1 MKLLFAER
9 LHDLRIERGLTQS
22 ELAHALGA
30 SQRRIS
36 YLETGKVEPDLALL
50 CKLAEFF
57 SVSLD
62 FLVGLKDY

>member
-1 MKLLFAER
+1 MKMLFAER
-9 LHDLRIERGLTQS
+9 LHDLRAERGLTQS
-22 ELAHALGA
+22 ELANALGT

-36 YLETGKVEPDLALL
+36 YLEKGTVEPDLALL
-50 CKLAEFF
+50 CKLAEYF

>member
-1 MKLLFAER
+1 MKMLFAER
-9 LHDLRIERGLTQS
+9 LHDLRAERGLTQG
-22 ELAHALGA
+22 ELANALGT

-36 YLETGKVEPDLALL
+36 YLEKGKVEPDLALL